1 MSADQSLSLL
11 SDLVADAKRAG
22 ADAVEAVWVDQT
34 SLGVGWRLGALEHLE
49 RSESSDIGLRV
60 LIGKRQALVSSSDQS
75 KDALAE
81 LVERAV
87 SMARVVPED
96 PYIGFADPDQL
107 TTSFPDLDLYDAT
120 EPSAETLIDLA
131 TRGEDA
137 ARAVAGVSNSDGSR
151 AGWGRSHVAFVGSN
165 GFAHAHSASHSSL
178 SVSVLAG
185 ESKDAM
191 ESDYDHTAAVYF
203 SDLRT
208 PEDVG
213 REAGER
219 TVKRLGA
226 RKVNTGKFP
235 LIFDQRVSRGLVSS
249 LASAIN
255 GAVVAR
261 GTSFL
266 KDSLGKKIFK
276 SGIRIIDQPHRLRG
290 MRSRP
295 YDAEGLPTKSWN
307 VIEDGVL
314 TTWIMD
320 LRSARQL
327 GLQSTGHASRGVSS
341 APSPSVSNL
350 YLEAGHITRDEMISD
365 IDQGLYITHMFGSGV
380 NVVTGDFSRG
390 AGGFWIDK
398 GELTYPVAEVTVAGN
413 LKEMFPNLT
422 PASDLE
428 LLHGIDA
435 PTVRIDGM
443 TLAGK

>member
-1 MSADQSLSLL
+1 MSAEQSLSLL

-22 ADAVEAVWVDQT
+22 ADAVEAVFVDQT
-34 SLGVGWRLGALEHLE
+34 SLGIGWRLGTLEHLE

-60 LIGKRQALVSSSDQS
+60 LIGKRQALVSTSDPS
-75 KDALAE
+75 KAALAE

-107 TTSFPDLDLYDAT
+107 ATSFPDLDLFDPT

-137 ARAVAGVSNSDGSR
+137 ARAVKGVSNSDGSR

-165 GFAHAHSASHSSL
+165 GFARAHSATHSSL

-185 ESKDAM
+185 ETKDAM
-191 ESDYDHTAAVYF
+191 ESDYDHTAAVHF
-203 SDLRT
+203 SDLRS

-213 REAGER
+213 RLAGER
-219 TVKRLGA
+219 TVERLGA
-226 RKVNTGKFP
+226 RKVNTCKVP
-235 LIFDQRVSRGLVSS
+235 LIFDPRVSRGLVGSV
-249 LASAIN
+249 ASAIN

-266 KDSLGKKIFK
+266 KDSMGKQIFAP
-276 SGIRIIDQPHRLRG
+276 GIRIIDQPHRLRG

-295 YDAEGLPTKSWN
+295 YDAEGLPTRQWN
-307 VIEDGVL
+307 VIEDGIL

-327 GLQSTGHASRGVSS
+327 GLKSTGHASRGVSS

-350 YLEAGHITRDEMISD
+350 YLEAGHITRAEMISD
-365 IDQGLYITHMFGSGV
+365 IQQGFYITHMFGSGV

-390 AGGFWIDK
+390 AGGFWIER
-398 GELTYPVAEVTVAGN
+398 GELTFPVAEVTVAGN
-413 LKEMFPNLT
+413 LKEMLPNLT

>member
-1 MSADQSLSLL
+1 MSAEQSLSLL

-22 ADAVEAVWVDQT
+22 ADAVEAVFVDQT
-34 SLGVGWRLGALEHLE
+34 SLGIGWRLGALEHLE

-60 LIGKRQALVSSSDQS
+60 LIGKRQALVSTSDRS
-75 KDALAE
+75 KSALAE
-81 LVERAV
+81 LVTRAV

-96 PYIGFADPDQL
+96 PFIGFADPDQL
-107 TTSFPDLDLYDAT
+107 TTSFPDLDLFDPT

-137 ARAVAGVSNSDGSR
+137 ARAVKGVSNSDGSR

-165 GFAHAHSASHSSL
+165 GFSHAHSATHSSL

-213 REAGER
+213 KQAGER
-219 TVKRLGA
+219 TVERLGA

-235 LIFDQRVSRGLVSS
+235 LIFDPRVSRGLVSS

-255 GAVVAR
+255 GAAVAR

-266 KDSLGKKIFK
+266 KDSMGKQIFAP
-276 SGIRIIDQPHRLRG
+276 GIRIIDQPHRLRG

-295 YDAEGLPTKSWN
+295 YDAEGLPTRQWN
-307 VIEDGVL
+307 VIEDGRL
-314 TTWIMD
+314 TTWILD

-327 GLQSTGHASRGVSS
+327 GLSSTGHASRGVSS

-350 YLEAGHITRDEMISD
+350 YLEAGPITRDEMISD
-365 IDQGLYITHMFGSGV
+365 IDQGFYITHMFGSGV

-390 AGGFWIDK
+390 AGGFWIEK

>member
-1 MSADQSLSLL
+1 MSSEQSLSLL

-22 ADAVEAVWVDQT
+22 ADAVEAVRVDQI
-34 SLGVGWRLGALEHLE
+34 SVAVGWRMGALEHLE
-49 RSESSDIGLRV
+49 RSESEDIGLRV
-60 LIGKRQALVSSSDQS
+60 LIGKRQALVSTSDLS
-75 KDALAE
+75 KTALAE

-87 SMARVVPED
+87 SMAKVVPED
-96 PYIGFADPDQL
+96 PYLGMADPAQL
-107 TTSFPDLDLYDAT
+107 ATSFPELDLYDPA
-120 EPSAETLIDLA
+120 EPGAEVLIDLA
-131 TRGEDA
+131 SRGEDA
-137 ARAVAGVSNSDGSR
+137 ARAVRGVSNSDGSR
-151 AGWGRSHVAFVGSN
+151 AGWGRSKVAFVGSN
-165 GFAHAHSASHSSL
+165 GFAQAHSATHSSL

-191 ESDYDHTAAVYF
+191 ETDYDHTAAVF
-203 SDLRT
+203 FADLRS

-226 RKVNTGKFP
+226 RKVKTCKVP
-235 LIFDQRVSRGLVSS
+235 LVFDPRVSRGLVGS
-249 LASAIN
+249 LSSAIN
-255 GAVVAR
+255 GAMVAR

-266 KDSLGKKIFK
+266 KDSLGKKIFA
-276 SGIRIIDQPHRLRG
+276 SGIRIVDEPHRRRG

-295 YDAEGLPTKSWN
+295 YDAEGLPTRTWN

-314 TTWIMD
+314 TTWILD

-327 GLQSTGHASRGVSS
+327 GMASTGHASRGVGS

-350 YLEAGHITRDEMISD
+350 YLEAGPITRDEMISD

-380 NVVTGDFSRG
+380 NVVTGDYSRG

-398 GELTYPVAEVTVAGN
+398 GELAYPVSEVTVAGN
-413 LKEMFPNLT
+413 MKEMFPNLAA
-422 PASDLE
+422 ASDLE
-428 LLHGIDA
+428 LIHGIDA

>member
-1 MSADQSLSLL
+1 MLPDDSLSLL
-11 SDLVADAKRAG
+11 SDLVGSAKRAG
-22 ADAVEAVWVDQT
+22 ADAVEAVFVDQT
-34 SLGVGWRLGALEHLE
+34 SLSVGWRLGALEHLE
-49 RSESSDIGLRV
+49 RSESTDIGLRV
-60 LIGKRQALVSSSDQS
+60 LIGKRQAMVSSSDHS
-75 KDALAE
+75 APALTE

-96 PYIGFADPDQL
+96 PFIGFADPDQL
-107 TTSFPDLDLYDAT
+107 ATEFPDLDLYDPT
-120 EPSAETLIDLA
+120 EPSAQTLIDLA

-137 ARAVAGVSNSDGSR
+137 ARAVPKVSNSDGAR
-151 AGWGRSHVAFVGSN
+151 AGWGSSHVAFVGSN
-165 GFAHAHSASHSSL
+165 GFARAHSSSHSSL

-185 ESKDAM
+185 DSKDAM
-191 ESDYDHTAAVYF
+191 ETDYDHSTAIYF
-203 SDLRT
+203 ADLRS

-226 RKVNTGKFP
+226 RKVSTAKVP
-235 LIFDQRVSRGLVSS
+235 LIFDPRVSRGLVGTLS
-249 LASAIN
+249 SAIN
-255 GAVVAR
+255 GAMIAR

-266 KDSLGKKIFK
+266 KDSLGKRVFAP
-276 SGIRIIDQPHRLRG
+276 GIRIVDFPHRLRG

-295 YDAEGLPTKSWN
+295 YDAEGLPTKPIN
-307 VIEDGVL
+307 IIEDGIL
-314 TTWIMD
+314 TSWILD
-320 LRSARQL
+320 LRSGRQL
-327 GLQSTGHASRGVSS
+327 GMASTGHASRGVGS
-341 APSPSVSNL
+341 APSPSASNL
-350 YLEAGHITRDEMISD
+350 YLEAGHLTRKEMISD
-365 IDQGLYITHMFGSGV
+365 VKQGLYITHMFGSGV

-390 AGGFWIDK
+390 AGGFWIEN
-398 GELTYPVAEVTVAGN
+398 GELTYPVSEVTVAGN

>member
-1 MSADQSLSLL
+1 MSSERSLSLL

-75 KDALAE
+75 KSALAE
-81 LVERAV
+81 LVDRAV

-96 PYIGFADPDQL
+96 PYIGFAEPDQL
-107 TTSFPDLDLYDAT
+107 ATSFPDLDLYDPT

-131 TRGEDA
+131 GRGEDA
-137 ARAVAGVSNSDGSR
+137 ARAVKGVSNSDGAR
-151 AGWGRSHVAFVGSN
+151 AGWGRSRVAFVGSN
-165 GFAHAHSASHSSL
+165 GFARAHAATHSSL

-185 ESKDAM
+185 ESKEAM
-191 ESDYDHTAAVYF
+191 ETDYDHTAAVHF
-203 SDLRT
+203 ADLRK

-213 REAGER
+213 REAGKR
-219 TVKRLGA
+219 TVERLGA
-226 RKVNTGKFP
+226 RKVQTCKVP
-235 LIFDQRVSRGLVSS
+235 MVFDPRVSRGLVSA

-266 KDSLGKKIFK
+266 KDSLGKRIFAP
-276 SGIRIIDQPHRLRG
+276 GVRIVDQPHRLRG

-295 YDAEGLPTKSWN
+295 YDAEGLPTRQWA
-307 VIEDGVL
+307 VIDDGIL
-314 TTWIMD
+314 TTWILD
-320 LRSARQL
+320 LRSGRQL
-327 GLQSTGHASRGVSS
+327 GMASTGHASRGVGS

-350 YLEAGHITRDEMISD
+350 YMEAGHLTRNEMISD
-365 IDQGLYITHMFGSGV
+365 IDRGFYITHMFGSGV

-390 AGGFWIDK
+390 AGGFWIEK
-398 GELTYPVAEVTVAGN
+398 GELTHPVAEVTVAGN
-413 LKEMFPNLT
+413 LKDMLPNLT